1 MAVTQY
7 KGFGGVRLEADEH
20 GRAEDPCVLLVH
32 GAGQSRRIWD
42 GIAASLVKAGRR
54 VVAIDLRGH
63 GGSEWPENGCYDF
76 EAYVEDMR
84 AVLAQM
90 DSRPVIVAATLGA
103 WISVVALGANAA
115 TLAAGLVTVD
125 LPTHVNPDVTQAI
138 TSRLREDL
146 AQIDNGKQRAP
157 DWDERMLDQFD
168 VGDMPEQLAQAAA
181 RIQIPALYVRG
192 ALSNLVS
199 QQEAAGFVAGM
210 PDAELVEVD
219 HADLLV
225 TPDRID
231 IFNGVLL
238 EFLERKHPR
247 EAPQYRSGSDS
258 RTFRDALG
266 CFATGVT
273 VVTSNAED
281 GAPIGLTA
289 NSFTSVSLEPPLL
302 LVCVANNAGS
312 AEILRTQKQFAVN
325 VLQIGQ
331 QPTSN
336 RFAGK
341 GEDRFANTDWQ
352 AGENGAPIIHGS
364 LASFECTQFSL
375 HDAGDHFILVGEV
388 TKATFDARRDP
399 LLYFGGKYRSLHFS

>member
-1 MAVTQY
+1 MAVTTY
-7 KGFGGVRLEADEH
+7 KGFGGVRLEADEL
-20 GRAEDPCVLLVH
+20 GRGEDPCVLLVH
-32 GAGQSRRIWD
+32 GAGQSRQIWD
-42 GIAASLVKAGRR
+42 GIASSLVKAGRR
-54 VVAIDLRGH
+54 VVNTDLRGH
-63 GGSEWPENGCYDF
+63 GGSEWPSDGRYDF

-103 WISVVALGANAA
+103 WIATVALGANAA
-115 TLAAGLVTVD
+115 TLASGLITVD
-125 LPTHVNPDVTQAI
+125 LPVAVTPEVTEAISAHIGESIGAPGQA
-138 TSRLREDL
+138 EWD
-146 AQIDNGKQRAP
+146 QRV
-157 DWDERMLDQFD
+157 MDQFD
-168 VGDMPEQLAQAAA
+168 VSDMPAELTEAACE
-181 RIQIPALYVRG
+181 IKIPTLYVRG
-192 ALSNLVS
+192 ALSDLVS
-199 QQEAAGFVAGM
+199 HSQAQQFVSTI

-219 HADLLV
+219 NADLLV
-225 TPDRID
+225 TTDRVETFSGI
-231 IFNGVLL
+231 LL

-273 VVTSNAED
+273 VVTSNAAD

-302 LVCVANNAGS
+302 LVCIANNAGS
-312 AEILRTQKQFAVN
+312 AEILRKQKQFAVN

-341 GEDRFANTDWQ
+341 SEDRFADTDWEE
-352 AGENGAPIIHGS
+352 GENGAPIIRSS
-364 LASFECTQFSL
+364 LASFECQQFSL
-375 HDAGDHFILVGEV
+375 QDAGDHFILVGEV